1 MVMKNKRRIIC
12 LYLFCILCC
21 LLGTGC
27 SLFSSQA
34 SPPDYTNM
42 KKSQLQTSVAIIPHS
57 LEDLERYSQY
67 IVEGVLQNDAET
79 CVSVDSQLE
88 GAVPYAGA
96 TKSSLVITRVLKDN
110 GELQAGDSIPIYEP
124 FYVYDV
130 QDEPCLFYMTSYLP
144 SEAGKTYLFF
154 LNKNALDGYA
164 PSGMENSRFPVPS
177 TQTRAS
183 VDIDSLTKEDLS
195 LAESAD
201 LEKYKALYKEVLEE
215 YGE

>member
-1 MVMKNKRRIIC
+1 MIQKAQA
-12 LYLFCILCC
+12 ILAG
-21 LLGTGC
+21 L
-27 SLFSSQA
+27 A
-34 SPPDYTNM
+34 SIFGKYHGKFWRDTPPEP
-42 KKSQLQTSVAIIPHS
+42 Q
-57 LEDLERYSQY
+57 
-67 IVEGVLQNDAET
+67 
-79 CVSVDSQLE
+79 
-88 GAVPYAGA
+88 GANCAVVP
-96 TKSSLVITRVLKDN
+96 
-110 GELQAGDSIPIYEP
+110 
-124 FYVYDV
+124 
-130 QDEPCLFYMTSYLP
+130 
-144 SEAGKTYLFF
+144 